1 MKKLFIKTYGCQM
14 NFYDSDHM
22 SNLLRDNGYETSL
35 DIKEADL
42 VILNT
47 CHIRDKAAEK
57 MYSDLGR
64 IKKVFENNNLKKP
77 TIAVAGC
84 VAQAEGKEIT
94 KRSPWVDLV
103 VGPQAYTD
111 LPKLLKNIS
120 NNSKKKKEIIL
131 QFPEVPKFDLLNFN
145 KKKGKVSDFVTIQ
158 EGCDKF
164 CSFCVVPF
172 TRGPEYSRSKK
183 SILEEIQIMAKNGV
197 KEITLLGQN
206 VNAWKDNSNKSK
218 VYSLGCLIEDI
229 AKMEE
234 ILSIRYTTSHPLDMD
249 LDLIKAHKNVN
260 KLMPYLH
267 LPIQSGSDN
276 ILKKMNRRHTASEY
290 LKIIELVRKYCEDI
304 AISSDFIVGHPGETK
319 DDHKKTLEIINEV
332 RFASSYSFMYSE
344 RPGTKSSELDD
355 TVEQDEKK
363 ARLKEIQNELNYHQL
378 VFNKNMENL
387 DIPIL
392 ITDKNKNNQFLGRS
406 PYNQTVYINQEN
418 VPFKESN
425 EKLIGSML
433 NVKIIKSNQNSLL
446 GSCSNNA

>member
-22 SNLLRDNGYETSL
+22 SNLLNGHGYETSE

-64 IKKVFENNNLKKP
+64 IKKIYENNDLIKP
-77 TIAVAGC
+77 IIAVAGC

-111 LPKLLKNIS
+111 LPKLLKKINE
-120 NNSKKKKEIIL
+120 NSKKKEINL
-131 QFPEVPKFDLLNFN
+131 KFPEIPKFDLLNFD
-145 KKKGKVSDFVTIQ
+145 KKVGKVSDFVTIQ

-172 TRGPEYSRSKK
+172 TRGPEYSRSRK
-183 SILEEIQIMAKNGV
+183 SILDEIKIMAQNGV
-197 KEITLLGQN
+197 KEIILLGQN
-206 VNAWKDNSNKSK
+206 VNAWKDEANESK
-218 VYSLGCLIEDI
+218 AFTLGHLIEDI
-229 AKMEE
+229 AKIDE

-249 LDLIKAHKNVN
+249 LELIKAHKNVD

-304 AISSDFIVGHPGETK
+304 AISSDFIVGHPGETNE
-319 DDHKKTLEIINEV
+319 DHKKTLDIINEV
-332 RFASSYSFMYSE
+332 QFASSYSFMYSE
-344 RPGTKSSELDD
+344 RPGTKSSEFGEI
-355 TVEQDEKK
+355 VNENIKK
-363 ARLKEIQNELNYHQL
+363 IRLHQIQNKLNHYQL
-378 VFNKNMENL
+378 AFNKNMEGL
-387 DIPIL
+387 EFPIL
-392 ITDKNKNNQFLGRS
+392 ITDKNKNNQLLGRS
-406 PYNQTVYINQEN
+406 PYNQTVYIDEEN
-418 VPFKESN
+418 LPVKKQH

-446 GSCSNNA
+446 GSFTKNA

>member
-22 SNLLRDNGYETSL
+22 SNLLNGHGYETSE

-64 IKKVFENNNLKKP
+64 IKKIYENNDLIKP
-77 TIAVAGC
+77 IIAVAGC

-111 LPKLLKNIS
+111 LPKLLKNINEVS
-120 NNSKKKKEIIL
+120 KKKEINL
-131 QFPEVPKFDLLNFN
+131 KFPEIPKFDLLNFN
-145 KKKGKVSDFVTIQ
+145 KKIGKVSDFVTIQ

-172 TRGPEYSRSKK
+172 TRGPEYSRSRK
-183 SILEEIQIMAKNGV
+183 SILDEIKIMAQNGV
-197 KEITLLGQN
+197 KEIILLGQN
-206 VNAWKDNSNKSK
+206 VNAWKDDTNESK
-218 VYSLGCLIEDI
+218 AYTLGHLIEDI
-229 AKMEE
+229 AKIDE

-249 LDLIKAHKNVN
+249 LELIKAHKNVY

-276 ILKKMNRRHTASEY
+276 ILKKMNRKHTASEY
-290 LKIIELVRKYCEDI
+290 LKIIELVRKYCDDI
-304 AISSDFIVGHPGETK
+304 AISSDFIVGHPGETNE
-319 DDHKKTLEIINEV
+319 DHKKTLDIINEV
-332 RFASSYSFMYSE
+332 QFASSYSFMYSE
-344 RPGTKSSELDD
+344 RPGTKSSEFGE
-355 TVEQDEKK
+355 VVDENIKK
-363 ARLKEIQNELNYHQL
+363 IRLHQIQNKLNHYQL
-378 VFNKNMENL
+378 AFNKNMEGL
-387 DIPIL
+387 EFPIL
-392 ITDKNKNNQFLGRS
+392 ITDKNKNNQLLGRS
-406 PYNQTVYINQEN
+406 PYNQTIYIDEEELLVKKQQ
-418 VPFKESN
+418 

-433 NVKIIKSNQNSLL
+433 DVKIIKSNQNSLL
-446 GSCSNNA
+446 GSFTKNA

>member
-14 NFYDSDHM
+14 NFYDSNHM
-22 SNLLRDNGYETSL
+22 SNLLNDNGYETSKE
-35 DIKEADL
+35 IKEADL
-42 VILNT
+42 IILNT

-64 IKKVFENNNLKKP
+64 IKKIYESNDLTKP
-77 TIAVAGC
+77 IIAVAGC

-111 LPKLLKNIS
+111 LPKLLKKIHLD
-120 NNSKKKKEIIL
+120 SKKREVSL
-131 QFPEVPKFDLLNFN
+131 QFPEIPKFDFLNFEQKTN
-145 KKKGKVSDFVTIQ
+145 KVSDFVTIQ

-183 SILEEIQIMAKNGV
+183 SILEEIKIMAKNGV
-197 KEITLLGQN
+197 KEVILLGQN
-206 VNAWKDNSNKSK
+206 VNAWKDNSNGSK
-218 VYSLGCLIEDI
+218 TYNLGSLIEDI
-229 AKMEE
+229 AKIDE

-249 LDLIKAHKNVN
+249 LDLIKAHKNVK

-319 DDHKKTLEIINEV
+319 EDHKKTLEIINEV
-332 RFASSYSFMYSE
+332 EFANAYSFMYSE
-344 RPGTKSSELDD
+344 RPGTKSSELDEVID
-355 TVEQDEKK
+355 KNVKK
-363 ARLKEIQNELNYHQL
+363 VRLHEIQNRLNHHQFI
-378 VFNKNMENL
+378 FNKNMENL
-387 DIPIL
+387 EFPIL
-392 ITDKNKNNQFLGRS
+392 ITDKNKNNQILGRS
-406 PYNQTVYINQEN
+406 PYNQTVYINQESL
-418 VPFKESN
+418 PIKEVH

-446 GSCSNNA
+446 GSFTTNA

>member
-22 SNLLRDNGYETSL
+22 SNLLNDYGYETSEE
-35 DIKEADL
+35 IKKSDL
-42 VILNT
+42 IILNT

-64 IKKVFENNNLKKP
+64 IKKIYENNNLKKP
-77 TIAVAGC
+77 IIAVAGC

-111 LPKLLKNIS
+111 LPKLLEKING
-120 NNSKKKKEIIL
+120 NSKKKEINL
-131 QFPEVPKFDLLNFN
+131 KFPEIPKFDQLNFN
-145 KKKGKVSDFVTIQ
+145 KKECKVSDFVTIQ

-172 TRGPEYSRSKK
+172 TRGPEYSRSRK
-183 SILEEIQIMAKNGV
+183 SILEEIKIMAENGV
-197 KEITLLGQN
+197 KEVILLGQN
-206 VNAWKDNSNKSK
+206 VNAWRDNSNKRS
-218 VYSLGCLIEDI
+218 VYNLGCLIEDI
-229 AKMEE
+229 AKIDE

-249 LDLIKAHKNVN
+249 LDLIKAHKNVK

-276 ILKKMNRRHTASEY
+276 ILKKMNRKHTASEY
-290 LKIIELVRKYCEDI
+290 LKIIELVRKYCDDI

-319 DDHKKTLEIINEV
+319 DDHKKTLDIINEIE
-332 RFASSYSFMYSE
+332 FASSFSFMYSE
-344 RPGTKSSELDD
+344 RPGTKSSELGEI
-355 TVEQDEKK
+355 VHENIKK
-363 ARLKEIQNELNYHQL
+363 VRLYEIQNRLSHHQL
-378 VFNKNMENL
+378 VFNKSKQNL
-387 DIPIL
+387 VIPVL
-392 ITDKNKNNQFLGRS
+392 ITNKNKNNQLLGRS
-406 PYNQTVYINQEN
+406 PYNQTVYINEEN
-418 VPFKESN
+418 LPVKKHH
-425 EKLIGSML
+425 EKFIGSMI

-446 GSCSNNA
+446 GAFTKNA

>member
-22 SNLLRDNGYETSL
+22 SNLLNGHGYETSE

-64 IKKVFENNNLKKP
+64 IKKIYENNNLIKP
-77 TIAVAGC
+77 IIAVAGC

-111 LPKLLKNIS
+111 LPKLLKKINEDS
-120 NNSKKKKEIIL
+120 KKKEINL
-131 QFPEVPKFDLLNFN
+131 KFPEIPKFDLLNFD
-145 KKKGKVSDFVTIQ
+145 KKIGKVSDFVTIQ

-172 TRGPEYSRSKK
+172 TRGPEYSRSRK
-183 SILEEIQIMAKNGV
+183 SILDEIKIMAQNGV
-197 KEITLLGQN
+197 KEIILLGQN
-206 VNAWKDNSNKSK
+206 VNAWKDNANLSK
-218 VYSLGCLIEDI
+218 AYTLGNLIEDI
-229 AKMEE
+229 AKIDE

-249 LDLIKAHKNVN
+249 LELIKAHKNVD

-276 ILKKMNRRHTASEY
+276 ILKKMNRKHTASEY

-304 AISSDFIVGHPGETK
+304 AISSDFIVGHPGETNE
-319 DDHKKTLEIINEV
+319 DHKKTLDIINEV
-332 RFASSYSFMYSE
+332 QFASSYSFMYSE
-344 RPGTKSSELDD
+344 RPGTKSSEFGEI
-355 TVEQDEKK
+355 VDENIKK
-363 ARLKEIQNELNYHQL
+363 IRLHQIQNKLNHYQL
-378 VFNKNMENL
+378 AFNKNMEGL
-387 DIPIL
+387 EFPIL
-392 ITDKNKNNQFLGRS
+392 ITDKNKNNQLLGRS
-406 PYNQTVYINQEN
+406 PYNQTIYIDEEELPVKKQQ
-418 VPFKESN
+418 

-433 NVKIIKSNQNSLL
+433 DVKIIKSNQNSLL
-446 GSCSNNA
+446 GSFTKNA

>member
-22 SNLLRDNGYETSL
+22 SNLLNGHGYETSE

-64 IKKVFENNNLKKP
+64 IKKIYENNNLIKP
-77 TIAVAGC
+77 IIAVAGC

-111 LPKLLKNIS
+111 LPKLLKKINEDS
-120 NNSKKKKEIIL
+120 KKKEINL
-131 QFPEVPKFDLLNFN
+131 KFPEIPKFDLLNFD
-145 KKKGKVSDFVTIQ
+145 KKIGKVSDFVTIQ

-172 TRGPEYSRSKK
+172 TRGPEYSRSRK
-183 SILEEIQIMAKNGV
+183 SILEEIKIMAQNGV

-206 VNAWKDNSNKSK
+206 VNAWRDNSNKSK
-218 VYSLGCLIEDI
+218 IYNLGCLIEEI
-229 AKMEE
+229 AKIDE

-249 LDLIKAHKNVN
+249 LDLIKAHKNVD

-267 LPIQSGSDN
+267 LPIQSGSNN
-276 ILKKMNRRHTASEY
+276 ILKKMNRKHTASEY
-290 LKIIELVRKYCEDI
+290 LKIIELVRKYCADI
-304 AISSDFIVGHPGETK
+304 AISSDFIVGHPGETNE
-319 DDHKKTLEIINEV
+319 DHKKTLDIINEV
-332 RFASSYSFMYSE
+332 QFASSYSFMYSE
-344 RPGTKSSELDD
+344 RPGTKSSELNEIVDD
-355 TVEQDEKK
+355 NVKK
-363 ARLKEIQNELNYHQL
+363 IRLQEVQNRLNHHQFI
-378 VFNKNMENL
+378 FNKKMENL
-387 DIPIL
+387 KLPIL
-392 ITDKNKNNQFLGRS
+392 ITNKNKNNQFSGRS
-406 PYNQTVYINQEN
+406 PYNQTVYIYEQNLSVKKHE
-418 VPFKESN
+418 K
-425 EKLIGSML
+425 KLIGSML

-446 GSCSNNA
+446 GAFSKNA

>member
-22 SNLLRDNGYETSL
+22 SNLLNRHGYETSEE
-35 DIKEADL
+35 IKEADL

-64 IKKVFENNNLKKP
+64 IKKIYENNNLIKP
-77 TIAVAGC
+77 IIAVAGC

-111 LPKLLKNIS
+111 LPKLLKKINEDS
-120 NNSKKKKEIIL
+120 KKKEINL
-131 QFPEVPKFDLLNFN
+131 KFPEIPKFDLLNFD
-145 KKKGKVSDFVTIQ
+145 KKIGKVSDFVTIQ

-183 SILEEIQIMAKNGV
+183 SILEEIKIMSQNGV
-197 KEITLLGQN
+197 REVILLGQN
-206 VNAWKDNSNKSK
+206 VNAWRDNSNKSRI
-218 VYSLGCLIEDI
+218 YNLGCLIEDI
-229 AKMEE
+229 AKIDE

-249 LDLIKAHKNVN
+249 LNLIKAHKSIK

-276 ILKKMNRRHTASEY
+276 ILKKMNRKHTASEY

-319 DDHKKTLEIINEV
+319 EDHKQTLEIINKV
-332 RFASSYSFMYSE
+332 QFASSYSFMYSE
-344 RPGTKSSELDD
+344 RPGTKSSELDEIVD
-355 TVEQDEKK
+355 EDEKK
-363 ARLKEIQNELNYHQL
+363 IRLYEVQNRLNHYQFI
-378 VFNKNMENL
+378 FNQNMENL
-387 DIPIL
+387 TFPIL

-406 PYNQTVYINQEN
+406 PYNQTVYINEEN
-418 VPFKESN
+418 LSVNKSK
-425 EKLIGSML
+425 EKLIGSMS

-446 GSCSNNA
+446 GNFTNNA

>member
-22 SNLLRDNGYETSL
+22 SNLLNDYGYETSQ
-35 DIKEADL
+35 DIEVADL
-42 VILNT
+42 IILNT

-64 IKKVFENNNLKKP
+64 IKKIYENNKLIKP
-77 TIAVAGC
+77 IIAVAGC

-111 LPKLLKNIS
+111 LPNLLEKVKR
-120 NNSKKKKEIIL
+120 NSKKKEINL
-131 QFPEVPKFDLLNFN
+131 KFPEIPKFDLLNFD
-145 KKKGKVSDFVTIQ
+145 KKRGKVSDFVTIQ

-183 SILEEIQIMAKNGV
+183 SILEEIKILSQNGV
-197 KEITLLGQN
+197 REIILLGQN
-206 VNAWKDNSNKSK
+206 VNAWRDVSNKGRT
-218 VYSLGCLIEDI
+218 YNLGCLIEDI
-229 AKMEE
+229 AKIDE

-249 LDLIKAHKNVN
+249 LDLIKAHKNVE

-276 ILKKMNRRHTASEY
+276 ILKKMNRKHTASEY

-319 DDHKKTLEIINEV
+319 EDHKKTLDIIDEV
-332 RFASSYSFMYSE
+332 EFASSYSFMYSE
-344 RPGTKSSELDD
+344 RPGTKSSEFNQI
-355 TVEQDEKK
+355 VDENVKK
-363 ARLKEIQNELNYHQL
+363 IRLHEIQNRLNHHQL
-378 VFNKNMENL
+378 TFNKNMENL
-387 DIPIL
+387 NFPIL
-392 ITDKNKNNQFLGRS
+392 ITDKNKNNQILGKS
-406 PYNQTVYINQEN
+406 PYNQTVYINEEN
-418 VPFKESN
+418 LINKKSY
-425 EKLIGSML
+425 EKLIGSIF
-433 NVKIIKSNQNSLL
+433 NVKIIQSNQNSLL
-446 GSCSNNA
+446 GTFANNA

>member
-22 SNLLRDNGYETSL
+22 SNLLNDHGYEKSEK
-35 DIKEADL
+35 IEEADL

-57 MYSDLGR
+57 MYSELGR
-64 IKKVFENNNLKKP
+64 IKKICENANLVKP
-77 TIAVAGC
+77 IIAVAGC

-111 LPKLLKNIS
+111 LPKLLRNIKG
-120 NNSKKKKEIIL
+120 NSKKREINL
-131 QFPEVPKFDLLNFN
+131 KFPEIPKFDLLNFD
-145 KKKGKVSDFVTIQ
+145 KKTCNVSDYVTIQ

-172 TRGPEYSRSKK
+172 TRGPEYSRSRK
-183 SILEEIQIMAKNGV
+183 SILEEIKIMAKNGV
-197 KEITLLGQN
+197 KEIILLGQN

-218 VYSLGCLIEDI
+218 IYNLGCLIEDI
-229 AKMEE
+229 SEIDE

-249 LDLIKAHKNVN
+249 LDLIKAHKNIN

-267 LPIQSGSDN
+267 LPIQSGSDK
-276 ILKKMNRRHTASEY
+276 ILKKMNRKHTVSQY
-290 LKIIELVRKYCEDI
+290 LKIIELVRKYREDI
-304 AISSDFIVGHPGETK
+304 AISSDFIVGHPGETNE
-319 DDHKKTLEIINEV
+319 DHKKTLDLIKEV
-332 RFASSYSFMYSE
+332 QFASSYSFEYSE
-344 RPGTKSSELDD
+344 RPGTKSSEI
-355 TVEQDEKK
+355 DEAVDKNIKK
-363 ARLKEIQNELNYHQL
+363 MRLYEIQNSLNHYQL
-378 VFNKNMENL
+378 IFNKKAENSNF
-387 DIPIL
+387 PIL

-406 PYNQTVYINQEN
+406 PYNQTVYVNEEN
-418 VPFKESN
+418 LPVTKYC

-446 GSCSNNA
+446 GVFRNNA

>member
-1 MKKLFIKTYGCQM
+1 M
-14 NFYDSDHM
+14 NFYDSNHM
-22 SNLLRDNGYETSL
+22 SNLLSDHGYETSEE
-35 DIKEADL
+35 IENADL

-64 IKKVFENNNLKKP
+64 IKKTYESNNSKKP
-77 TIAVAGC
+77 IIAVAGC

-111 LPKLLKNIS
+111 LPKLLKKIGADTNKRQV
-120 NNSKKKKEIIL
+120 NL
-131 QFPEVPKFDLLNFN
+131 QFPEIPKFDLLNFN
-145 KKKGKVSDFVTIQ
+145 KKTNKVSDYVTIQ

-172 TRGPEYSRSKK
+172 TRGPEYSRSRK
-183 SILEEIQIMAKNGV
+183 SILEEIKIMVQNGV
-197 KEITLLGQN
+197 KEVILLGQN
-206 VNAWKDNSNKSK
+206 VNAWKDISNGSK
-218 VYSLGCLIEDI
+218 TYNLGSLIEDI
-229 AKMEE
+229 AKIDE

-249 LDLIKAHKNVN
+249 LDLIKAHKNVD

-276 ILKKMNRRHTASEY
+276 ILKKMNRRHTVSEY
-290 LKIIELVRKYCEDI
+290 LKIIELVRKYCDDI

-319 DDHKKTLEIINEV
+319 EDHKQTLEIINEV
-332 RFASSYSFMYSE
+332 RFASSFSFMYSE
-344 RPGTKSSELDD
+344 RPGTKSSE
-355 TVEQDEKK
+355 QDETIDQNVKK
-363 ARLKEIQNELNYHQL
+363 VRLHEIQNRLSHHQL
-378 VFNKNMENL
+378 IFNKKMENL
-387 DIPIL
+387 DLPIL

-418 VPFKESN
+418 LMVKKLN
-425 EKLIGSML
+425 DKLIGSIL

-446 GSCSNNA
+446 GAFKTNA

>member
-22 SNLLRDNGYETSL
+22 SNLLNGHGYETSE

-64 IKKVFENNNLKKP
+64 IKKIYENNNLIKP
-77 TIAVAGC
+77 IITVAGC

-111 LPKLLKNIS
+111 LPKLLKKINKDS
-120 NNSKKKKEIIL
+120 KKKEINL
-131 QFPEVPKFDLLNFN
+131 KFPEIPKFDLLNFD
-145 KKKGKVSDFVTIQ
+145 KKIGKVSDFVTIQ

-172 TRGPEYSRSKK
+172 TRGPEYSRSRK
-183 SILEEIQIMAKNGV
+183 SILDEIKIMAQNGV
-197 KEITLLGQN
+197 KEIILLGQN
-206 VNAWKDNSNKSK
+206 VNAWKDDTNESKS
-218 VYSLGCLIEDI
+218 YTLGYLIEDI
-229 AKMEE
+229 AKIDE

-249 LDLIKAHKNVN
+249 LELIKAHKNVD

-276 ILKKMNRRHTASEY
+276 ILKKMNRRHTVSEY

-304 AISSDFIVGHPGETK
+304 AISSDFIIGHPGETNE
-319 DDHKKTLEIINEV
+319 DHKKTLDIINEV
-332 RFASSYSFMYSE
+332 QFASSYSFMYSE
-344 RPGTKSSELDD
+344 RPGTKSSEFGEI
-355 TVEQDEKK
+355 VDENIKK
-363 ARLKEIQNELNYHQL
+363 IRLHQIQNKLNHYQL
-378 VFNKNMENL
+378 AFNKNMEGL
-387 DIPIL
+387 EFPIL

-406 PYNQTVYINQEN
+406 PYNQTVYINEEN
-418 VPFKESN
+418 LQKTKHY
-425 EKLIGSML
+425 EKLIGTML

-446 GSCSNNA
+446 GSFTKYA

>member
-22 SNLLRDNGYETSL
+22 SNLLNGHGYETSE

-64 IKKVFENNNLKKP
+64 IKKIYENNNLIKP
-77 TIAVAGC
+77 IIAVAGC

-111 LPKLLKNIS
+111 LPKLLKKINEDS
-120 NNSKKKKEIIL
+120 KKKEINL
-131 QFPEVPKFDLLNFN
+131 KFPEIPKFDLLNFD
-145 KKKGKVSDFVTIQ
+145 KKIGKVSDFVTIQ

-172 TRGPEYSRSKK
+172 TRGPEYSRSRK
-183 SILEEIQIMAKNGV
+183 SILDEIKIMAQNGV
-197 KEITLLGQN
+197 KEIILLGQN
-206 VNAWKDNSNKSK
+206 VNAWKDDTNESK
-218 VYSLGCLIEDI
+218 AYTLGHLIEDI
-229 AKMEE
+229 AKIDE

-249 LDLIKAHKNVN
+249 LELIKAHKNVD

-276 ILKKMNRRHTASEY
+276 ILKKMNRRHTSSEY

-304 AISSDFIVGHPGETK
+304 AISSDFIVGHPGETNE
-319 DDHKKTLEIINEV
+319 DHKKTLDIINEV
-332 RFASSYSFMYSE
+332 QFASSYSFMYSE
-344 RPGTKSSELDD
+344 RPGTKSSEFGEI
-355 TVEQDEKK
+355 VDENIKK
-363 ARLKEIQNELNYHQL
+363 IRLYQIQNKLNHYQL
-378 VFNKNMENL
+378 AFNRNMEGL
-387 DIPIL
+387 EFPIL
-392 ITDKNKNNQFLGRS
+392 ITDKNKNNQLLGRS
-406 PYNQTVYINQEN
+406 PYNQIVYIDEEN
-418 VPFKESN
+418 LSVKKYH

-446 GSCSNNA
+446 GSFTKNA

>member
-22 SNLLRDNGYETSL
+22 SNLLNGHGYETSE
-35 DIKEADL
+35 DIKKADL

-64 IKKVFENNNLKKP
+64 IKKIYENDNLIKP
-77 TIAVAGC
+77 IIAVAGC

-111 LPKLLKNIS
+111 LPKLLKKINEDS
-120 NNSKKKKEIIL
+120 KKKEINL
-131 QFPEVPKFDLLNFN
+131 KFPEIPKFDFLNFD
-145 KKKGKVSDFVTIQ
+145 KKTSKVSDFVTIQ

-172 TRGPEYSRSKK
+172 TRGPEYSRSRK
-183 SILEEIQIMAKNGV
+183 SILDEIKIMGQNGV
-197 KEITLLGQN
+197 KEIILLGQN
-206 VNAWKDNSNKSK
+206 VNAWKDSSNEGKTHT
-218 VYSLGCLIEDI
+218 LGYLIEDI
-229 AKMEE
+229 AKIDE

-249 LDLIKAHKNVN
+249 LELIKAHKNVD

-267 LPIQSGSDN
+267 LPVQSGSDK
-276 ILKKMNRRHTASEY
+276 ILKKMNRKHTASEY

-319 DDHKKTLEIINEV
+319 EDHKNTLDIINEV
-332 RFASSYSFMYSE
+332 KFASSYSFMYSE
-344 RPGTKSSELDD
+344 RPGTKSSEFGEI
-355 TVEQDEKK
+355 VDENTKK
-363 ARLKEIQNELNYHQL
+363 IRLYEIQNKLNHYQL
-378 VFNKNMENL
+378 IFNKNMEGL
-387 DIPIL
+387 EFPIL
-392 ITDKNKNNQFLGRS
+392 ITDKNKNGQFLGRS
-406 PYNQTVYINQEN
+406 PYNQVVYINEEN
-418 VPFKESN
+418 LSVKKHHEN
-425 EKLIGSML
+425 LIGSML
-433 NVKIIKSNQNSLL
+433 NVKIIQSNQNSLL
-446 GSCSNNA
+446 GSFTKNA

>member
-22 SNLLRDNGYETSL
+22 SNLLNDNGYETSA
-35 DIKEADL
+35 DINEADL
-42 VILNT
+42 IILNT

-64 IKKVFENNNLKKP
+64 IKKNYENNNLSKP
-77 TIAVAGC
+77 IITVAGC
-84 VAQAEGKEIT
+84 VAQAEGKEII

-111 LPKLLKNIS
+111 LPKLIEKINK
-120 NNSKKKKEIIL
+120 NSKKKEISL
-131 QFPEVPKFDLLNFN
+131 KFPEIPKFDMLNFD
-145 KKKGKVSDFVTIQ
+145 KKRGKVSDYVTIQ

-172 TRGPEYSRSKK
+172 TRGPEYSRSRK
-183 SILEEIQIMAKNGV
+183 SILEEIKTMAQNGV
-197 KEITLLGQN
+197 KEIILLGQN
-206 VNAWKDNSNKSK
+206 VNAWKDNSNKSRI
-218 VYSLGCLIEDI
+218 YGLGSLIEDI
-229 AKMEE
+229 AKIDQ

-249 LDLIKAHKNVN
+249 LDLIKAHKNVE

-276 ILKKMNRRHTASEY
+276 ILKKMNRKHTASQY

-319 DDHKKTLEIINEV
+319 EDHQKTLDIINEV
-332 RFASSYSFMYSE
+332 KFASSYSFMYSE
-344 RPGTKSSELDD
+344 RPGTKSSEI
-355 TVEQDEKK
+355 DEKVDDNIK
-363 ARLKEIQNELNYHQL
+363 KLRLYEIQNRLNHYQL
-378 VFNKNMENL
+378 TFNKKMENL
-387 DIPIL
+387 DFPIL

-406 PYNQTVYINQEN
+406 PYNQTVFLNEETLP
-418 VPFKESN
+418 VKKSH
-425 EKLIGSML
+425 EKLIGLML
-433 NVKIIKSNQNSLL
+433 KVKIIKSNQNSLL
-446 GSCSNNA
+446 GNFINNA